1 VAAID
6 LGVMQRLDP
15 WLGDCRLQFFQD
27 ADRTIHQG
35 GARAPFKL
43 LRAENGEN
51 GRCEIPLLHTAGGLV
66 GGDQLN
72 ISLDLEASSRSLI
85 TSVAAQKV
93 YGSIGRS
100 HLSPQGSWAQQQVSC
115 QLSSNSDLE
124 WLPQELVV
132 YADALYE
139 QQLTVRLPENASF
152 LGAEIVR
159 LGRTAAGETLQQ
171 GRWRS
176 ALSIQRVNENSSAP
190 QRWELVDRLELDNAS
205 LHDLHG
211 LQHQPVFGSLVWA
224 APMPLQD
231 EAMRALVNG
240 AREDR
245 EGLEGTMRCGVLQ
258 QGFIARYAGPSSR
271 DARFWFSRIW
281 RRTRLLRNLKEPKI
295 PRVWPLQEQP
305 LQGSMFRTNLALR
318 PTATH

>member
-1 VAAID
+1 
-6 LGVMQRLDP
+6 MQRLDP
-15 WLGDCRLQFFQD
+15 WQGHCRLKFIQQD
-27 ADRTIHQG
+27 ESTIHQG
-35 GARAPFKL
+35 GCSAPFKL
-43 LRAENGEN
+43 LRAEDGTD
-51 GRCEIPLLHTAGGLV
+51 GRREIPLLHTAGGLV

-72 ISLDLEASSRSLI
+72 ISLDLEANSRSLI

-100 HLSPQGSWAQQQVSC
+100 RLNPQGSWARQEVNC

-132 YADALYE
+132 YANALYE
-139 QQLTVRLPENASF
+139 QQLSVRLPEDASF

-176 ALSIQRVNENSSAP
+176 SLSIQRVSANESEP
-190 QRWELVDRLELDNAS
+190 QSWELVDRLELGDSS
-205 LHDLHG
+205 LQDLHG
-211 LQHQPVFGSLVWA
+211 LHHQPVFGTLIWA
-224 APMPLQD
+224 APIPLCAHILKD
-231 EAMRALVNG
+231 LVAA
-240 AREDR
+240 ARDDR
-245 EGLEGTMRCGVLQ
+245 EGLEGTMRCGGLQ

-281 RRTRLLRNLKEPKI
+281 RRTRLLRNLNEPKT

-305 LQGSMFRTNLALR
+305 LQAQPLQRSLFTANHALG